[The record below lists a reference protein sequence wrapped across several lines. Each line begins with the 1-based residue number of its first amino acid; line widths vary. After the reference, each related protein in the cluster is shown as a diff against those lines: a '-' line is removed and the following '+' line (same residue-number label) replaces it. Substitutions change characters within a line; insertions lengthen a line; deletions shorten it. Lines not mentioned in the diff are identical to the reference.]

1 MPYRGA
7 LKEIKEVTARN
18 NKKYHVATIGSDEVS
33 IWDADVAQALQAAGT
48 GTEIEYE
55 FRKSGN
61 FKNLTDW
68 KRLGTEA
75 PVDEGGGGGRANAY
89 IRRMAALKNATNTL
103 DGYTDMSPREKAT
116 AVLKIA
122 TKYEKYTVEGLD
134 DAEWDTLFDDV
145 FREPGQT
152 G

>member
-1 MPYRGA
+1 M
-7 LKEIKEVTARN
+7 
-18 NKKYHVATIGSDEVS
+18 
-33 IWDADVAQALQAAGT
+33 AQALQAVQP
-48 GTEIEYE
+48 GTEVECE

-68 KRLGTEA
+68 KLLGPEA
-75 PVDEGGGGGRANAY
+75 PVDEGEGSSRANTY

-103 DGYTDMSPREKAT
+103 EGYTDMSPREKAT

-134 DAEWDTLFDDV
+134 DAEWGTLFDDI
-145 FREPGQT
+145 FREPGEE